1 MNSKPTPSTAPPVAR
16 LIEAFNRLPGV
27 GPKSAQRLTYFMIRM
42 PRTEAEALAEALISV
57 KDRIV
62 LCSKCLNITED
73 PVCGVCTNE
82 RRDRTR
88 ICVVEE
94 PLDVL
99 ALERTR
105 AYDGLYHVLHGSISP
120 VNGIG
125 AEQLKIRELLD
136 RLRDE
141 TVTEIILATNPN
153 LEGEATSMY
162 LQRLISPLGV
172 KVTRLARGLSS
183 GADLEY
189 ADEMTLANAL
199 EGRSEIAGS
208 GNSPTG

>member
-105 AYDGLYHVLHGSISP
+105 
-120 VNGIG
+120 
-125 AEQLKIRELLD
+125 
-136 RLRDE
+136 
-141 TVTEIILATNPN
+141 VTPGPCPCVCPSGT
-153 LEGEATSMY
+153 
-162 LQRLISPLGV
+162 
-172 KVTRLARGLSS
+172 ARRPG
-183 GADLEY
+183 
-189 ADEMTLANAL
+189 
-199 EGRSEIAGS
+199 
-208 GNSPTG
+208 P